1 MCCDEESEQLREQE
15 AKRRELVTEKQEKK
29 QRLGE
34 RERERERE
42 RVEKWR
48 NEQNNKMYKLAWV
61 PPKFGQVA

>member
-15 AKRRELVTEKQEKK
+15 VKRRELVTEKQEKK
-29 QRLGE
+29 QRLG
-34 RERERERE
+34 ERERE

>member
-1 MCCDEESEQLREQE
+1 MCCYEESEQLREQE
-15 AKRRELVTEKQEKK
+15 AKRRELVTEKQVKK
-29 QRLGE
+29 QRLG
-34 RERERERE
+34 ERERERE

>member
-42 RVEKWR
+42 RESRKMKKWT
-48 NEQNNKMYKLAWV
+48 K
-61 PPKFGQVA
+61 